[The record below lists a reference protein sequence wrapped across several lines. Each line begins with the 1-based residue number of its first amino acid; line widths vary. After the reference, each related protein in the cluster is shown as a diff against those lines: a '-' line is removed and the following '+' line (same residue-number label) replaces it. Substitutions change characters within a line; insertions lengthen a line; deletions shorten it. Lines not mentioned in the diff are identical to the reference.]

1 MPTIFTDPTTG
12 IPYERRF
19 VPADTLSAEARAH
32 HAALGARLAPPP
44 TAAPGGPPATH
55 VGPAVPL
62 AAATAPP
69 TPEDV
74 DAEITALAQRL
85 QRATPSLSFA
95 AAYTAVL
102 EARPD
107 LYAAYERAY
116 AAVCAAPPPQ
126 TEGDDPAWQ
135 AAKRRAHRTAQARAA
150 QKCQQ
155 TDLSWADALAAVFRE
170 DPDLYAAYVAE
181 TTQAEGGRVTRPIR

>member
-12 IPYERRF
+12 IPYARRF

-32 HAALGARLAPPP
+32 QAALGARLAPP
-44 TAAPGGPPATH
+44 TDAAPGAPSATR

-62 AAATAPP
+62 AAATDPR

-74 DAEITALAQRL
+74 HAEITALAQRL
-85 QRATPSLSFA
+85 QRATPTLSFA

-116 AAVCAAPPPQ
+116 ATVCATPPPQ

-135 AAKRRAHRTAQARAA
+135 AAKRRAQAARA
-150 QKCQQ
+150 
-155 TDLSWADALAAVFRE
+155 
-170 DPDLYAAYVAE
+170 
-181 TTQAEGGRVTRPIR
+181 TR